1 MSTVRRLNLEKNNRV
16 YQIGDKLVRLSYD
29 TERSR
34 WFVYVND
41 DPEPLIDFAK
51 SSGDAVID
59 FLDALEAYDLALE
72 NPKEG
77 LMKVLADIYDDD
89 IAKQIIEELEEII
102 GGVKED

>member
-1 MSTVRRLNLEKNNRV
+1 MSTVRRLNLNKHNRI

-29 TERSR
+29 AERSR
-34 WFVYVND
+34 WSVYVND
-41 DPEPLIDFAK
+41 NPEPLIDFTK
-51 SSGDAVID
+51 DRGHTVIA

-77 LMKVLADIYDDD
+77 LMKVLADIYDVD